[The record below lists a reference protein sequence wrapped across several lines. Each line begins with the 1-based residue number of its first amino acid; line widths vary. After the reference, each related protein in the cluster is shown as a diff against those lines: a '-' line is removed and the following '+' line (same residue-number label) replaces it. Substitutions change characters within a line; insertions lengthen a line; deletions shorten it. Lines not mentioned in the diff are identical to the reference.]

1 MSTALFIG
9 RFQPFHE
16 GHLDAVKQIL
26 AENEQVIIGIGSSQE
41 SGTSRN
47 PFDAKQ
53 RTEMITKALQNANI
67 SQKNYLICLIPD
79 INNPPLWP
87 NHVLKCVPHF
97 DSIYTGS
104 SDTKKL
110 FQKHLPTIPV
120 IDLQKNI
127 KISATEIR
135 KGFKK

>member
-47 PFDAKQ
+47 PFDAQQ

-67 SQKNYLICLIPD
+67 SQKNYLI
-79 INNPPLWP
+79 
-87 NHVLKCVPHF
+87 
-97 DSIYTGS
+97 
-104 SDTKKL
+104 
-110 FQKHLPTIPV
+110 
-120 IDLQKNI
+120 
-127 KISATEIR
+127 
-135 KGFKK
+135 